1 MKRGLVMPI
10 KISNPRF
17 KTTDELKAAVL
28 LRDGGYSLATIAGKT
43 NISPST
49 LQRHFKKVGATKGGL
64 TSEAIQT
71 AREQLLSDGG
81 FVNDIKAH
89 IAATLLDDLSQA
101 KAVREL
107 IAVTLADLMKDLSTQ
122 PIYKARAIAALTTSL
137 TLAQK
142 LMRITLEMDNQPIEE
157 ESLPN
162 LFISELTS
170 SDIEEMRLTQL
181 QVSGMDSPN
190 HEDLDDDVVVEDDDN

>member
-1 MKRGLVMPI
+1 MPL
-10 KISNPRF
+10 KITKPRF

-28 LRDGGYSLATIAGKT
+28 LRDSGYSLATIASKT
-43 NISPST
+43 AISPST
-49 LQRHFKKVGATKGGL
+49 LQRHFKKLGTTKRGL

-71 AREQLLSDGG
+71 AREQLLNDGG

-101 KAVREL
+101 KAVREA
-107 IAVTLADLMKDLSTQ
+107 ITLTLFDLMDDKTVQ
-122 PIYKARAIAALTTSL
+122 AIYKARAISALTTSL
-137 TLAQK
+137 TLTQK

-162 LFISELTS
+162 LFIRELTS

-190 HEDLDDDVVVEDDDN
+190 YEDLDDDVVVEDDDN